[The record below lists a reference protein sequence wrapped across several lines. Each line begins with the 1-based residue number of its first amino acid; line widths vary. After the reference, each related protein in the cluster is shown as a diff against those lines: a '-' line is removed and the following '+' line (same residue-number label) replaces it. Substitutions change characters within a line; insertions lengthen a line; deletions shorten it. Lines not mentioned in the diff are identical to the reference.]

1 MMSVMQGRFIIF
13 LCMTLLL
20 FGACQ
25 PPNSQTVNQQNQ
37 AQSRLISPL
46 IQALDA
52 ALAYS
57 HGSRSPDEAEL
68 KAKERFFSEIKRLL
82 VQPLNSKNV
91 QIQIQAQLTPQGQIQ
106 IQAQAQISDQNIT
119 AQAQRQS
126 LFAPG
131 S

>member
-1 MMSVMQGRFIIF
+1 MMTIMQGRFITF
-13 LCMTLLL
+13 LCVLLVL
-20 FGACQ
+20 LGACQ
-25 PPNSQTVNQQNQ
+25 APNSQTINQQTQ

-57 HGSRSPDEAEL
+57 HGSRSPAEAEL
-68 KAKERFFSEIKRLL
+68 KAKERFLSEIKRLL
-82 VQPLNSKNV
+82 AQPLNSKSV

-106 IQAQAQISDQNIT
+106 IQAQAQISDQTIT

-131 S
+131 I